1 MIAINLPIF
10 PAQRNADKAVK
21 KSRTLKQ
28 DTLTT
33 NRYHDQDTVSI
44 AILMSIH
51 NGARFIS
58 EQIGSIAAQTHS
70 NWSLHISDDN
80 SSDGSNII
88 IKEFTTQNQKEIA
101 INKVQNNDFCKSFLQ
116 LACDKEIKSDYYAYA
131 DQDDIWEEDKLKV
144 ALEFLQTIPEDT
156 PALYC
161 SRTTIVDKDN
171 QTLSLSPLFKRMP
184 SFANA
189 LVQNIGG
196 GNTMVFN
203 HAAKKLLE
211 KAGSD
216 IEIPSHDWWT
226 YMLVL
231 GCGGKVFYDTNPYIR
246 YRQHDANLVGANN
259 SISARLARMK
269 MLLEG
274 RFKEW
279 SDQNIAALKTIEDQL
294 TPENREIFNKFASA
308 RNKSLFTR
316 LIGIRRSGVYRQ
328 TTFGNIGLLVATILN
343 KI

>member
-1 MIAINLPIF
+1 VIAINLPIF
-10 PAQRNADKAVK
+10 PIQRNADKAIK
-21 KSRTLKQ
+21 KNHILKQ
-28 DTLTT
+28 AILNT
-33 NRYHDQDTVSI
+33 NRYHDQDTASV
-44 AILMSIH
+44 AILMSVH

-58 EQIGSIAAQTHS
+58 EQIDSIVSQSHS
-70 NWSLHISDDN
+70 NWSLHISDDS
-80 SSDGSNII
+80 SSDGGNII
-88 IKEFTTQNQKEIA
+88 IKSYIKQFTKKIA
-101 INKVQNNDFCKSFLQ
+101 TNDVKNNDFCKSFLQ
-116 LACDKEIKSDYYAYA
+116 LACDKKIKSDYYAYA

-144 ALEFLQTIPEDT
+144 ALEFLQTISEDT
-156 PALYC
+156 PAMYC

-171 QTLSLSPLFKRMP
+171 QTLSLSPLFKRIP

-203 HAAKKLLE
+203 LAAKRLLE

-226 YMLVL
+226 YMVVL

-279 SDQNIAALKTIEDQL
+279 SNQNIAALKTIEDQL
-294 TPENREIFNKFASA
+294 TPENLETFNKFASA

-316 LIGIRRSGVYRQ
+316 FIGIRKSGVYRQ

>member
-21 KSRTLKQ
+21 KARTLKQ

-131 DQDDIWEEDKLKV
+131 DQDDIWEEDKLKA

-211 KAGSD
+211 NAGSD
-216 IEIPSHDWWT
+216 IKVPSHDWWT
-226 YMLVL
+226 YMVVL

-274 RFKEW
+274 RFKQW
-279 SDQNIAALKTIEDQL
+279 SDQNIAALKTIEDHL

>member
-1 MIAINLPIF
+1 VIAINLPIF
-10 PAQRNADKAVK
+10 PIQRNADKAIK
-21 KSRTLKQ
+21 KNHILKQ
-28 DTLTT
+28 AILNT
-33 NRYHDQDTVSI
+33 NRYHDQDTASV
-44 AILMSIH
+44 AILMSVH

-58 EQIGSIAAQTHS
+58 EQIDSIVSQSHS
-70 NWSLHISDDN
+70 NWSLHISDDS
-80 SSDGSNII
+80 SSDGGNII
-88 IKEFTTQNQKEIA
+88 IKSYIKQFTKKIA
-101 INKVQNNDFCKSFLQ
+101 TNDVKNNDFCKSFLQ
-116 LACDKEIKSDYYAYA
+116 LACDKKIKSDYYAYA

-144 ALEFLQTIPEDT
+144 ALEFLQTISEDT
-156 PALYC
+156 PAMYC

-171 QTLSLSPLFKRMP
+171 QTLSLSPLFKRIP

-203 HAAKKLLE
+203 LAAKRLLE

-216 IEIPSHDWWT
+216 IEIPSHDWWA
-226 YMLVL
+226 YMVVL

-259 SISARLARMK
+259 SITARLIRMK
-269 MLLEG
+269 MLFEG
-274 RFKEW
+274 RFKKW
-279 SDQNIAALKTIEDQL
+279 SNQNLTALKTIEDQL
-294 TPENREIFNKFASA
+294 TPENLETFNKFASA

-316 LIGIRRSGVYRQ
+316 LIGIRKSGVYRQ
-328 TTFGNIGLLVATILN
+328 TTFGNMGLLVAAILN

>member
-10 PAQRNADKAVK
+10 FAQRNTVKAVK
-21 KSRTLKQ
+21 KIHTLKQ
-28 DTLTT
+28 DALTT
-33 NRYHDQDTVSI
+33 NTHHDQDTASV
-44 AILMSIH
+44 AILMSVH

-58 EQIGSIAAQTHS
+58 EQIDSIALQTHS

-80 SSDGSNII
+80 SSDGSNRI
-88 IKEFTTQNQKEIA
+88 IKSYAKQFTKKIV
-101 INKVQNNDFCKSFLQ
+101 INDVQNNDFCKSFLR
-116 LACDKEIKSDYYAYA
+116 LACDKKIKSDYYAYA
-131 DQDDIWEEDKLKV
+131 DQDDIWGQDKLKV
-144 ALEFLQTIPEDT
+144 AVKFLQAIPKDT

-171 QTLSLSPLFKRMP
+171 QTLSLSPLFKRTP

-203 HAAKKLLE
+203 HAAKRLLE

-216 IEIPSHDWWT
+216 IKIPSHDWWT

-231 GCGGKVFYDTNPYIR
+231 GCGGKVFYDPNPYIR

-259 SISARLARMK
+259 SFGARLARLK
-269 MLLEG
+269 MLLKG

-279 SDQNIAALKTIEDQL
+279 SNQNIDALKTIEDQL
-294 TPENREIFNKFASA
+294 TPANRTILNQFALA
-308 RNKSLFTR
+308 RNKSLPLR
-316 LIGIRRSGVYRQ
+316 LVGIRGSGVYRQ
-328 TTFGNIGLLVATILN
+328 TTFGNIGLLVATIFN

>member
-1 MIAINLPIF
+1 MVSHASGNL
-10 PAQRNADKAVK
+10 
-21 KSRTLKQ
+21 S
-28 DTLTT
+28 
-33 NRYHDQDTVSI
+33 TVSI
-44 AILMSIH
+44 LMSVH
-51 NGARFIS
+51 DGARFLS
-58 EQIGSIAAQTHS
+58 EQIDSIVSQSHS
-70 NWSLHISDDN
+70 NWHLYISNDN
-80 SSDGSNII
+80 SSDGSNTII
-88 IKEFTTQNQKEIA
+88 NTYIKKFITQITAN
-101 INKVQNNDFCKSFLQ
+101 NVQNNDFCKSFLQ
-116 LACDKEIKSDYYAYA
+116 LACDKKIKSDYYAYA
-131 DQDDIWEEDKLKV
+131 DQDDIWEKDKLKV

-171 QTLSLSPLFKRMP
+171 QTLSLSPLFKRTP

-203 HAAKKLLE
+203 SAVKRLLE
-211 KAGSD
+211 KAGD
-216 IEIPSHDWWT
+216 NIKVPSHDWWT

-231 GCGGKVFYDTNPYIR
+231 GFGGKVFYEPNPHIR

-259 SISARLARMK
+259 SFGARLARMK

-274 RFKEW
+274 RFKKW

-294 TPENREIFNKFASA
+294 TPESQAILNQFASA
-308 RNKSLFTR
+308 RNKSLFPR
-316 LIGIRRSGVYRQ
+316 IVGIKRSGVYRQ

>member
-1 MIAINLPIF
+1 MIRIQAI
-10 PAQRNADKAVK
+10 K
-21 KSRTLKQ
+21 KNHILKQ
-28 DTLTT
+28 AILNT
-33 NRYHDQDTVSI
+33 NRYHDQDTASV
-44 AILMSIH
+44 AILMSVH

-58 EQIGSIAAQTHS
+58 EQIDSIVSQSHS
-70 NWSLHISDDN
+70 NWSLHISDDS
-80 SSDGSNII
+80 SSDGGNII
-88 IKEFTTQNQKEIA
+88 IKSYIKQFTKKIA
-101 INKVQNNDFCKSFLQ
+101 TNDVKNNDFCKSFLQ
-116 LACDKEIKSDYYAYA
+116 LACDKKIKSDYYAYA

-144 ALEFLQTIPEDT
+144 ALEFLQTISEDT
-156 PALYC
+156 PAMYC

-171 QTLSLSPLFKRMP
+171 QTLSLSPLFKRIP

-203 HAAKKLLE
+203 LAAKRLLE
-211 KAGSD
+211 KTGSD

-226 YMLVL
+226 YMVVL

-279 SDQNIAALKTIEDQL
+279 SNQNIAALKTIEDQL

-316 LIGIRRSGVYRQ
+316 FIGIKRSGVYRQ

>member
-1 MIAINLPIF
+1 MVAINLPIS
-10 PAQRNADKAVK
+10 PIQRNADKAIK
-21 KSRTLKQ
+21 KNHILKQ
-28 DTLTT
+28 ARLNT
-33 NRYHDQDTVSI
+33 NRYHDQDTASVS
-44 AILMSIH
+44 ILMSVH

-58 EQIGSIAAQTHS
+58 EQIDSIVSQSHS
-70 NWSLHISDDN
+70 NWSLHISDDD
-80 SSDGSNII
+80 SSDGSNRI
-88 IKEFTTQNQKEIA
+88 IKGYTKQFAKKIS
-101 INKVQNNDFCKSFLQ
+101 INNVQNNDFRKSFLQ
-116 LACDKEIKSDYYAYA
+116 LVCDKSIDSQYFSFA

-171 QTLSLSPLFKRMP
+171 QTLSLSPLFKRIP

-203 HAAKKLLE
+203 LAAKRLLE

-259 SISARLARMK
+259 SIDARLDRVK

-279 SDQNIAALKTIEDQL
+279 SDQNIAALKTIKDQL
-294 TPENREIFNKFASA
+294 TPESQIILNQFASA
-308 RNKSLFTR
+308 RSKSLFPR
-316 LIGIRRSGVYRQ
+316 LIGTGKSGVYRQ
-328 TTFGNIGLLVATILN
+328 TAFGNIGLFAATFLN

>member
-131 DQDDIWEEDKLKV
+131 DQDDIWEEDKLKA

-203 HAAKKLLE
+203 LAAKRLLE

-226 YMLVL
+226 YMVVL

-274 RFKEW
+274 RFKQW
-279 SDQNIAALKTIEDQL
+279 SDQNIAALKTIEDHL

>member
-10 PAQRNADKAVK
+10 PSQRNVDKAIK
-21 KSRTLKQ
+21 KGHILTQ
-28 DTLTT
+28 DALTT
-33 NRYHDQDTVSI
+33 NRYHYQDTASVS
-44 AILMSIH
+44 ILMSVH

-58 EQIGSIAAQTHS
+58 EQIDSIVFQTYS
-70 NWSLHISDDN
+70 NLSLHISDDN
-80 SSDGSNII
+80 SSDGSNRII
-88 IKEFTTQNQKEIA
+88 SSYVKKFTKKIA
-101 INKVQNNDFCKSFLQ
+101 TNDVKNNDFCKSFLQ
-116 LACDKEIKSDYYAYA
+116 LACDKKIKSDYYAYA

-144 ALEFLQTIPEDT
+144 ALECLQTIPENT

-161 SRTTIVDKDN
+161 SRTTIVNEDN
-171 QTLSLSPLFKRMP
+171 QTLSLSPLFKRTP

-203 HAAKKLLE
+203 LAAKRLLE

-216 IEIPSHDWWT
+216 IKVPSHDWWT
-226 YMLVL
+226 YIVVL
-231 GCGGKVFYDTNPYIR
+231 GSDGKVFYDPNPFIR
-246 YRQHDANLVGANN
+246 YRQHDANLIGANN
-259 SISARLARMK
+259 SIGARLARIK

-274 RFKEW
+274 RFKKW
-279 SDQNIAALKTIEDQL
+279 SNQNIAALKTIEDQL
-294 TPENREIFNKFASA
+294 TPENRIILNQFASA
-308 RNKSLFTR
+308 RNKSLFSR
-316 LIGIRRSGVYRQ
+316 LIGIKRSGLYRQ

>member
-10 PAQRNADKAVK
+10 PTQRSADKAVNK
-21 KSRTLKQ
+21 NNALSKVNPIFSKHSNEN
-28 DTLTT
+28 TT
-33 NRYHDQDTVSI
+33 SV
-44 AILMSIH
+44 AILMSVH

-58 EQIGSIAAQTHS
+58 EQINSIVAQSYS
-70 NWSLHISDDN
+70 NIRLYISDDN
-80 SSDGSNII
+80 SSDGSNVIVRDF
-88 IKEFTTQNQKEIA
+88 IKQSAKKIS
-101 INKVQNNDFCKSFLQ
+101 INNVQNNNFCKSFLQ
-116 LACDKEIKSDYYAYA
+116 LACDKKIKSDYYAYA

-161 SRTTIVDKDN
+161 SRTTIVDTDN
-171 QTLSLSPLFKRMP
+171 QTLSLSPLFKRIP

-203 HAAKKLLE
+203 LAAKRLLE

-226 YMLVL
+226 YMVVL

-259 SISARLARMK
+259 SITARLIRMK
-269 MLLEG
+269 MLFEG
-274 RFKEW
+274 RFKKW
-279 SDQNIAALKTIEDQL
+279 SNQNLTALKTIEDQL
-294 TPENREIFNKFASA
+294 TPENLETFNKFASA

-316 LIGIRRSGVYRQ
+316 LIGIRKSGVYRQ
-328 TTFGNIGLLVATILN
+328 TTFGNMGLLVAAILN

>member
-1 MIAINLPIF
+1 M
-10 PAQRNADKAVK
+10 QRSFNKAVK
-21 KSRTLKQ
+21 KNNALSKV
-28 DTLTT
+28 
-33 NRYHDQDTVSI
+33 NSI
-44 AILMSIH
+44 SSKHSNENTASVAILMSVH

-58 EQIGSIAAQTHS
+58 EQIDSIVSQSHS
-70 NWSLHISDDN
+70 NWSLHISDDS
-80 SSDGSNII
+80 SSDGGNII
-88 IKEFTTQNQKEIA
+88 IKSYIKQFTKKIA
-101 INKVQNNDFCKSFLQ
+101 TNDVQNNNFCKSFLQ
-116 LACDKEIKSDYYAYA
+116 LVCDKKIKSDYYAYA

-161 SRTTIVDKDN
+161 SRTTIVDTDN
-171 QTLSLSPLFKRMP
+171 QTLSLSPLFKRIP

-203 HAAKKLLE
+203 LAAKRLLE

-216 IEIPSHDWWT
+216 IEIPSHDWWA
-226 YMLVL
+226 YMVVL

-259 SISARLARMK
+259 SITARLIRMK
-269 MLLEG
+269 MLLQG

-279 SDQNIAALKTIEDQL
+279 SNQNIAALKTIEDQL

-308 RNKSLFTR
+308 RSKSLFTR